1 MKLTPKILSI
11 TLVLIMLTGVLTS
24 CGNSSA
30 NGNTFET
37 TGVKTMIEFENSKTL
52 PPLLKDITKKYTAT
66 IEVEGKGKIVLD
78 LFAKDVPIAVSNFIY
93 LAQKGYYDGC
103 TFHRVLADFM
113 AQGGDPT
120 GTGSGGPGYTFGLEI
135 TTHKH
140 VAGAISMANTGRPNS
155 NGSQF
160 FICFKAQSFLDGKYS
175 VFGQVTQG
183 MEVLKKITLRDPQNS
198 PAFPGDKIT
207 TITIDV
213 K

>member
-1 MKLTPKILSI
+1 MKSIPKILSLA
-11 TLVLIMLTGVLTS
+11 LVMLMLTGVLTS
-24 CGNSSA
+24 CGNSSVNA
-30 NGNTFET
+30 NTIQT

-66 IEVEGKGKIVLD
+66 IEVEGKGNIVLD

-120 GTGSGGPGYTFGLEI
+120 GSGSGGPGYTFGLEI

-155 NGSQF
+155 NGGQF

-198 PAFPGDKIT
+198 PAFPGDKIM